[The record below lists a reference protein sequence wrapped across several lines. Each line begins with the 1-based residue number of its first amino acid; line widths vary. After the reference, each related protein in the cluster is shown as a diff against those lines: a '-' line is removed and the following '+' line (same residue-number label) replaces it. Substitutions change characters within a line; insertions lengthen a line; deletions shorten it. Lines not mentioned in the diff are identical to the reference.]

1 MAVKPLYRKLT
12 PKIHSSHD
20 PNRPEAKGFRVKL
33 ANLNIPKI
41 DLAEL
46 FVDLLEAENLKSKNP
61 ADEDSAFVP
70 ADVAAVVHST
80 KHKPMRMDELDRISR
95 QEHRTWLIY
104 AAWSCIV

>member
-1 MAVKPLYRKLT
+1 LAVKPLYRKLT

-46 FVDLLEAENLKSKNP
+46 FVDLLETENLKSKNL
-61 ADEDSAFVP
+61 ADEHSAFVP
-70 ADVAAVVHST
+70 ADVAPVVHT
-80 KHKPMRMDELDRISR
+80 VRFGDLR
-95 QEHRTWLIY
+95 
-104 AAWSCIV
+104 